1 MEPLNEIEKEQR
13 WPIKS
18 DYREAIVKRL
28 VRIVADPSSSTQE
41 VTTAAR
47 ALILAEKQ
55 NQHDDQRLELELDRE
70 RNRFFARALELG
82 IAETPRELPDRT
94 AKTNSPG
101 AKVATSKPTTKKRAT
116 KKRATKKTTR
126 KKPRRGDSGAD

>member
-41 VTTAAR
+41 VTTASR

-82 IAETPRELPDRT
+82 LAETRRELPDRT

-101 AKVATSKPTTKKRAT
+101 AKVATSKPITKKRAT

-126 KKPRRGDSGAD
+126 KKPRRRDSGSD

>member
-82 IAETPRELPDRT
+82 LAETPRELPDRT
-94 AKTNSPG
+94 AETDSPG
-101 AKVATSKPTTKKRAT
+101 IEIEADKPATKKRAT
-116 KKRATKKTTR
+116 KKRRAKKATR
-126 KKPRRGDSGAD
+126 KKSRRGDSGAG